1 MEDGD
6 YVVKVNHPI
15 FSSNDFRNDYY
26 KYFLYGNLCERKY
39 YEIET
44 DLKFDNCIKLKTHKP
59 FIYKGMRVFFGF

>member
-26 KYFLYGNLCERKY
+26 KYFLYLKIKKRIK
-39 YEIET
+39 YEIV
-44 DLKFDNCIKLKTHKP
+44 KDNENYTI
-59 FIYKGMRVFFGF
+59 FIFYNQDG

>member
-26 KYFLYGNLCERKY
+26 KIIRFSLAA
-39 YEIET
+39 
-44 DLKFDNCIKLKTHKP
+44 
-59 FIYKGMRVFFGF
+59 